1 MELLYINVYKLI
13 ISDLILGHEPSEGID
28 VTPRTEIRGEL
39 VYDLFFLLTILT
51 GKGFLGSAWSNTYF
65 VRYYITGL
73 VQSKL
78 AHTIYTQRFLL
89 EVSFSKDN
97 EVFEV
102 SNFFAINLE
111 KNGFHFFSWDGV
123 ITFTSMFW
131 FTLW

>member
-1 MELLYINVYKLI
+1 M
-13 ISDLILGHEPSEGID
+13 
-28 VTPRTEIRGEL
+28 
-39 VYDLFFLLTILT
+39 VYDLFLLTILT

-111 KNGFHFFSWDGV
+111 KNCFHFFLGMGSLLLLLCFGSHCGKECFIFMACKDMGIV
-123 ITFTSMFW
+123 GHG
-131 FTLW
+131 

>member
-1 MELLYINVYKLI
+1 M
-13 ISDLILGHEPSEGID
+13 
-28 VTPRTEIRGEL
+28 
-39 VYDLFFLLTILT
+39 T

-65 VRYYITGL
+65 VRYYIAGL

-102 SNFFAINLE
+102 SNFFCN
-111 KNGFHFFSWDGV
+111 KFRKKWFSFFFLGWGHYFYFYVLVHTVVKSAS
-123 ITFTSMFW
+123 F
-131 FTLW
+131 LWLVRIWA